1 MPEDWS
7 KLRDIDPLADAQ
19 ACIDF
24 ELPLSAFPRL
34 LPQLASPAGQAHGR
48 VCFDRE
54 AGVPVAEL
62 QVSAQAQLTC
72 QRCLAGM
79 PWSYEGTSRVALVGD
94 AAEAERVPEDLE
106 TVLAPE
112 HRSSVRDL
120 VEEQLL
126 IELPLIARHPDE
138 ACPAVA
144 SGASAPSAEEP
155 SERQR
160 PFAGLDELM
169 KQER

>member
-19 ACIDF
+19 TCIDF

-34 LPQLASPAGQAHGR
+34 LPQLASPVGEARGR

-54 AGVPVAEL
+54 LGVPVADV
-62 QVSAQAQLTC
+62 QVSARALLTC
-72 QRCLAGM
+72 QRCLGTV
-79 PWSYEGTSRVALVGD
+79 PWSHAGKGRVALVSD
-94 AAEAERVPEDLE
+94 AAQAERAPAHLE

-112 HRSSVRDL
+112 KRLSVRDL

-126 IELPLIARHPDE
+126 VELPLIARHAE
-138 ACPAVA
+138 EICAATA
-144 SGASAPSAEEP
+144 SQQSAPEP

-160 PFAGLDELM
+160 PFAGLDELL
-169 KQER
+169 KR